1 MKYRGKPASKQ
12 GENKKERQEL
22 DAPCFLF
29 LCAVE
34 TRVVDDV
41 HDISKALVV
50 KGGLEYIN
58 LVIEI
63 QTQKKKMRFRG
74 ASNWSGLRAKREK
87 RDMPLMHVSMSR
99 EENATIVERA

>member
-1 MKYRGKPASKQ
+1 MKRKSRNWTRPFFFFFVDEVRDILK
-12 GENKKERQEL
+12 
-22 DAPCFLF
+22 AP
-29 LCAVE
+29 
-34 TRVVDDV
+34 
-41 HDISKALVV
+41 VV
-50 KGGLEYIN
+50 KDGLEYIN

>member
-12 GENKKERQEL
+12 GENEKERQEL

-34 TRVVDDV
+34 TRVVDEV
-41 HDISKALVV
+41 HDIPKAPVV

-63 QTQKKKMRFRG
+63 QTQKNEIQRSLKLVW
-74 ASNWSGLRAKREK
+74 ASSKA
-87 RDMPLMHVSMSR
+87 R
-99 EENATIVERA
+99 EEGYAFDARIDVERRKRYHC